1 MEKKPSIFKR
11 FTNTF
16 FWGYMALKWKRLFR
30 VLTVFWLTVLVPVI
44 LASTVNDDLDE
55 VYGAIFEFLFFQSK
69 YDPAVRGIISWLFVL
84 IPLSPIFIISWVV
97 KPFVM
102 DKKETK

>member
-16 FWGYMALKWKRLFR
+16 LWGYLALKWKRLFR

-44 LASTVNDDLDE
+44 MAEIGPGEFDE
-55 VYGAIFEFLFFQSK
+55 LYELFFENLTFQNG
-69 YDPAVRGIISWLFVL
+69 YEAATITCLFIFMV
-84 IPLSPIFIISWVV
+84 LSPIFLISWVV

-102 DKKETK
+102 DKKETKYKD

>member
-11 FTNTF
+11 FTNNF

-44 LASTVNDDLDE
+44 LASIANDDLDD
-55 VYGAIFEFLFFQSK
+55 VYEDIFELLFFQFK
-69 YDPAVRGIISWLFVL
+69 YDPAANAILGWLFVL
-84 IPLSPIFIISWVV
+84 IFLSPIFIISWVV